1 MLTSAWF
8 EAPRFLPS
16 IAVPIFPDQGLAP
29 RVALSTTSLSRIY
42 TRFRTSSLLSSK
54 TRAE

>member
-29 RVALSTTSLSRIY
+29 SVALSTTSLSRIY